1 MSEARSWVGNGFT
14 ARTVM
19 QDNRTIVWI
28 SIDIIATQLQKLSFL
43 YTGSW
48 IKLYNG
54 CLKHNVV
61 SVMHYTAGTVM

>member
-1 MSEARSWVGNGFT
+1 MSEARSWVGNAFT

-19 QDNRTIVWI
+19 QDNYDCLDLNRYYCDAITKIIV
-28 SIDIIATQLQKLSFL
+28 L
-43 YTGSW
+43 YTGSSW

>member
-1 MSEARSWVGNGFT
+1 MSEARSWVGNAFI

-19 QDNRTIVWI
+19 QDNYGCLDLNRYYCDAITKIIV
-28 SIDIIATQLQKLSFL
+28 L